1 MEGAANVLVIILTAA
16 VAIFLLLGIALVV
29 ILMKIN
35 KQIKHISSKAN
46 IDLEEVGL
54 MAFGPKKFTL
64 ALAAVK
70 MGVGLLNKRRKGAK
84 HGKRK

>member
-1 MEGAANVLVIILTAA
+1 MEGAANVLVIILT
-16 VAIFLLLGIALVV
+16 VVVVIFLLLGIALAV

-35 KQIKHISSKAN
+35 KQIKHISNKAN
-46 IDLEEVGL
+46 IDVGKVGF

-70 MGVGLLNKRRKGAK
+70 MGMGLLKKRRKGAK
-84 HGKRK
+84 HGKGE